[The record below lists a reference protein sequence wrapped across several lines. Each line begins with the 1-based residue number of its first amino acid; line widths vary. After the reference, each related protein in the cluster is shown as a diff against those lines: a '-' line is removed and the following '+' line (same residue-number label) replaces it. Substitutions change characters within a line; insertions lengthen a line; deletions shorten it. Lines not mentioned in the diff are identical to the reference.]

1 MDKDNWKE
9 IGTIFV
15 ILSKPAE
22 TIALWCRGTL
32 LEKRNIDFTETAST
46 SESGGWVQDSGH
58 QDSYQA
64 DVQPLHEA
72 SRDKNE
78 FSNEI

>member
-1 MDKDNWKE
+1 M
-9 IGTIFV
+9 
-15 ILSKPAE
+15 
-22 TIALWCRGTL
+22 
-32 LEKRNIDFTETAST
+32 DFTETAST
-46 SESGGWVQDSGH
+46 SESGGGVQDSGH